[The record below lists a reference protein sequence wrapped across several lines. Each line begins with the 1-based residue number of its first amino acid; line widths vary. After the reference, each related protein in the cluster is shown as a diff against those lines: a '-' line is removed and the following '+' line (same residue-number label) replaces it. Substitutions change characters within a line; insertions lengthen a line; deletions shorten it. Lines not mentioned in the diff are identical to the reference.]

1 MDFHS
6 HRGAAMSAEPTETT
20 VVTAAVLII
29 GNEILSGRT
38 QDTNLAYLAKKLNE
52 YGIQIRQA
60 RVVPDIKRDIVEAV
74 NALRERYDYVF
85 TTGGIG
91 PTHDDITADCIAAA
105 FGVELVVSPE
115 IAAIIERRPAPP
127 EVMASRMRMARIPRG
142 GGLIGNPLGPPGFFI
157 GNVYV
162 LAGIP
167 RVMQQ
172 MVDSLAGKLRAGV
185 TVRSRSVTVFLAES
199 QVASRLGEIQHE
211 YPHIDLGSYPFQRD
225 GRYGTTLVM
234 RGTDEADLDA
244 TLDAVKRMIVD
255 LDGEALD
262 MHSG

>member
-1 MDFHS
+1 
-6 HRGAAMSAEPTETT
+6 MSAAPAQPP

-52 YGIQIRQA
+52 YGIQVREA
-60 RVVPDIKRDIVEAV
+60 RVVPDIEREIVDAV
-74 NALRERYDYVF
+74 NALRTRYDYLF

-91 PTHDDITADCIAAA
+91 PTHDDITADCIAKA

-115 IAAIIERRPAPP
+115 IAALLQRRPAPP
-127 EVMASRMRMARIPRG
+127 EVMASRMRMARIPQG
-142 GGLIGNPLGPPGFFI
+142 AGLIDNPLGPPGFHV

-162 LAGIP
+162 MAGIP

-172 MVDSLAGKLRAGV
+172 MADSLAGKLKRGA
-185 TVRSRSVTVFLAES
+185 TVRSRSVAAYLAES
-199 QVASRLGEIQHE
+199 QVAKRLGEIQDA

-225 GRYGTTLVM
+225 ERYGTTLVM
-234 RGTDEADLDA
+234 RGTDEAELDA
-244 TLDAVKRMIVD
+244 MLEDVKCMIVE
-255 LDGEALD
+255 LGGEPAEIQK
-262 MHSG
+262 G